1 MPTSKAPTS
10 IAIVPTAHASR
21 YLQQLCKHWSH
32 KFAVEFD
39 ETHGLIPLPLGIAVL
54 DAGAEALTVTC
65 TVPEDG
71 DLARLQQVVADHLD
85 RFAFR
90 EAPLP
95 FAWQSA

>member
-1 MPTSKAPTS
+1 MPTSTA
-10 IAIVPTAHASR
+10 AVPTAHASR

-32 KFAVEFD
+32 KFAVTFD
-39 ETHGLIPLPLGIAVL
+39 EAHGEIPLPLGTAVL
-54 DAGAEALTVTC
+54 DAGADALMVTC
-65 TVPEDG
+65 TVPEGG

-95 FAWQSA
+95 FAWNPA